1 VVVTDR
7 PTQPEGTQVIDA
19 HTPAEQ
25 LPDDPQV
32 LRQMVLQLL
41 GNVED
46 LQQQLVW
53 YQRHLFGRRSEKLDP
68 NQTLLFELLAQAAP
82 TPAVAPAA
90 PVAKSPTKPS
100 RRNGRVPLPAHL
112 PRERIEHHPPQE
124 ALVCPQ
130 CGGAKE
136 RMGEE
141 ITEQLDYVPA
151 SFLVRQ
157 HVRVK
162 YACKQCQEGVVIA
175 DLPAQPIEKGR
186 PGEGL
191 LAQVLTSKYCDHMPL
206 HRQEAIY
213 RRHGV
218 EIHRS
223 TMCDWVGE
231 SAILLTPLVE
241 EMHRQLL
248 LSPKIHT
255 DDTPVKARNGSG
267 PEVHQGYLWAYIDIV
282 NNVVFDYTPG
292 HSREGP
298 LVFLGDYAGYLQADA
313 YQGYDA
319 FFAQRR
325 AQEVACWAHA
335 RRKFFDAQGSDPGRA
350 VEMLVLIGDLYQI
363 EQRAKD
369 EGLDRDQIQALRQE
383 HSKPILGV
391 IEKRLALWVPQVL
404 PKSPIGKAIGYAQGQ
419 WEALNRYADDGILA
433 IDNNLAERTLRMV
446 AIGRKNWLFVGH
458 DNGGHRAAIIYS
470 LVASCK
476 LCGIDPF
483 AYFRD
488 VLTRINTHP
497 ARRIAELMPRNWN
510 PARP

>member
-82 TPAVAPAA
+82 TPAVAPTA
-90 PVAKSPTKPS
+90 PVAKSPAKPS

-191 LAQVLTSKYCDHMPL
+191 LAQVLTSKYCDHSVP
-206 HRQEAIY
+206 R
-213 RRHGV
+213 
-218 EIHRS
+218 
-223 TMCDWVGE
+223 TC
-231 SAILLTPLVE
+231 T
-241 EMHRQLL
+241 
-248 LSPKIHT
+248 
-255 DDTPVKARNGSG
+255 
-267 PEVHQGYLWAYIDIV
+267 
-282 NNVVFDYTPG
+282 
-292 HSREGP
+292 
-298 LVFLGDYAGYLQADA
+298 
-313 YQGYDA
+313 
-319 FFAQRR
+319 
-325 AQEVACWAHA
+325 
-335 RRKFFDAQGSDPGRA
+335 RK
-350 VEMLVLIGDLYQI
+350 EVLITQGTVK
-363 EQRAKD
+363 EMR
-369 EGLDRDQIQALRQE
+369 GGP
-383 HSKPILGV
+383 SKPV
-391 IEKRLALWVPQVL
+391 YRNRLQTTL
-404 PKSPIGKAIGYAQGQ
+404 SCSGQ
-419 WEALNRYADDGILA
+419 EPGW
-433 IDNNLAERTLRMV
+433 
-446 AIGRKNWLFVGH
+446 
-458 DNGGHRAAIIYS
+458 
-470 LVASCK
+470 
-476 LCGIDPF
+476 
-483 AYFRD
+483 
-488 VLTRINTHP
+488 
-497 ARRIAELMPRNWN
+497 
-510 PARP
+510 